1 MDKVHGGKS
10 LKKFGSS
17 ISYLTVDL
25 IRIWQSSNE
34 HDFAENRD
42 HYLAAENPPDAS
54 FYRQLDYQR
63 MKKIVRFI
71 DRYLDSVTPENE
83 MKLEIYFNQDQPAF
97 IDDEVNR
104 SLFNFSYAD
113 KIYAFAREK
122 GLSIRI
128 HTIVW
133 YWHIPRQLT
142 EYLENRS
149 AEDRKN
155 LTYQFIKTYMQC
167 LKERYPNAY
176 SVELINEI
184 AADPDEIRILQEEGK
199 PVYDVDDE
207 GIRIDGWY
215 KLLGKHYYIELFRLA
230 REVFGDRIKLFYN
243 DNNEGNREKQKIF
256 KTVIDHI
263 KAFERECR
271 VRLID
276 GFGMQCHF
284 WGSEEETRAY
294 MEEMFSFCTS
304 LGVEV
309 QITEFDVSN
318 HSTKEI
324 QKSIFDA
331 FPEVA
336 KQYGIEVFT
345 TWGLNDI
352 VSWLHGEEASLV
364 DSDCEPKPFTMKYIE
379 AFSEKYNRGERTKGI
394 RSDD

>member
-1 MDKVHGGKS
+1 M
-10 LKKFGSS
+10 FGSG

-25 IRIWQSSNE
+25 IRIWKSSNE
-34 HDFAENRD
+34 NNFAKNRD
-42 HYLAAENPPDAS
+42 RYLAVENPPDVAY
-54 FYRQLDYQR
+54 YRQLDYDR

-83 MKLEIYFNQDQPAF
+83 MKMEIYFNQDEPAF
-97 IDDEVNR
+97 INDEVNMR
-104 SLFNFSYAD
+104 LFNFSYAD
-113 KIYAFAREK
+113 KVYAFAQEN
-122 GLSIRI
+122 GLKIRI

-133 YWHIPRQLT
+133 YWHVPRQLT

-149 AEDRKN
+149 AEDRKE
-155 LTYQFIKTYMQC
+155 LTYRFIKTYMQC

-184 AADPDEIRILQEEGK
+184 AADPDEIRMLREEGK
-199 PVYDVDDE
+199 PVYDVDNE
-207 GIRIDGWY
+207 GVRIDEWY
-215 KLLGKHYYIELFRLA
+215 KLLGKHYYIEVFRLA

-243 DNNEGNREKQKIF
+243 DNNEGNREKQVIF
-256 KTVIDHI
+256 KTIIDQI
-263 KAFERECR
+263 KAYEREHH

-284 WGSEEETRAY
+284 WGTETRTDI
-294 MEEMFSFCTS
+294 EEMFAYCTS
-304 LGVEV
+304 LGVDV

-318 HSTKEI
+318 HGTQEARE
-324 QKSIFDA
+324 SIFNS
-331 FPEVA
+331 FPDVA

-364 DSDCEPKPFTMKYIE
+364 DSNCDLKPFTMKYIE
-379 AFSEKYNRGERTKGI
+379 AFSGKTNHGKCME
-394 RSDD
+394 

>member
-1 MDKVHGGKS
+1 MKM
-10 LKKFGSS
+10 FGSG

-25 IRIWQSSNE
+25 IGIWKSSDE
-34 HDFAENRD
+34 DDFAEKRD
-42 HYLAAENPPDAS
+42 RYLAAENPPDAS
-54 FYRQLDYQR
+54 YYRQLDYIR
-63 MKKIVRFI
+63 MEKIIRFI

-83 MKLEIYFNQDQPAF
+83 MKMEIYFNQDQPAF
-97 IDDEVNR
+97 IDDKVNTH
-104 SLFNFSYAD
+104 LFNFSYAD
-113 KIYAFAREK
+113 KVYAFAQEN
-122 GLSIRI
+122 GLNIRI
-128 HTIVW
+128 HTIIW
-133 YWHIPRQLT
+133 YWHVPRQLT

-149 AEDRKN
+149 AEDRKK

-184 AADPDEIRILQEEGK
+184 AADPDEIRILREEGK

-207 GIRIDGWY
+207 GVRIDEWY
-215 KLLGKHYYIELFRLA
+215 RLLGKHYYIEIFRLA
-230 REVFGDRIKLFYN
+230 REVFGDQIKLFYN
-243 DNNEGNREKQKIF
+243 DNNEGNREKHIIF
-256 KTVIDHI
+256 KKVISRI
-263 KAFERECR
+263 KAYEQEHG

-284 WGSEEETRAY
+284 WGSENETREY
-294 MEEMFSFCTS
+294 IEDMFTFCVR
-304 LGVEV
+304 LGVEL

-324 QKSIFDA
+324 QESIFTI

-352 VSWLHGEEASLV
+352 VSWLHGEEASLA
-364 DSDCEPKPFTMKYIE
+364 DSSCNLKPFTMKYIE
-379 AFSEKYNRGERTKGI
+379 AFSGKYDREKHMG
-394 RSDD
+394 